1 MAALKRI
8 LNEAPSLV
16 ALALV
21 VAGVDQTDYAPLV
34 EFAGAVGTFGT
45 WLLIRAQN
53 DGPVTVA
60 ENRHG

>member
-1 MAALKRI
+1 MATLRRL

-21 VAGVDQTDYAPLV
+21 IAGVDQTDYAPIV

-45 WLLIRAQN
+45 WLLVRSQT
-53 DGPVTVA
+53 DGPVTAA